1 MFDTKNNFIKRVAPL
16 ERLLILIIICLCLII
31 AKSIYLILF
40 ITTLTLILLLITDK
54 NIKIYVKSLKKVIP
68 LLLIY
73 LIIYIIVLRKY
84 NILFNLVLLYK
95 ILLILIL
102 VKIYLLN
109 TSFNEI
115 HYGIYKIINPLKR
128 IHIDTYKISLDFV
141 LSLYFIKCFMDSF
154 ESISDSQ
161 KLSGV
166 RKYNIKNYVF
176 PVIVCSIN
184 KMNQRI
190 ENLKISF
197 YNINEKTSNIKSKIL
212 LILFIILFI
221 VCMFKEV
228 I

>member
-1 MFDTKNNFIKRVAPL
+1 MFDTKNNFIKRVTPL
-16 ERLLILIIICLCLII
+16 ERLLILIIICLCLIT

-95 ILLILIL
+95 ILIILIL

-109 TSFNEI
+109 TSFKDM
-115 HYGIYKIINPLKR
+115 HYGVYKIINPLKR
-128 IHIDTYKISLDFV
+128 FNIDTSKISLDFV
-141 LSLYFIKCFMDSF
+141 LSLYFIKCFMGSF
-154 ESISDSQ
+154 ESISYSQ

-166 RKYNIKNYVF
+166 RKYNIKNYF
-176 PVIVCSIN
+176 LPVIVCSIN

-197 YNINEKTSNIKSKIL
+197 YNVNKNSNIKSKIL

-221 VCMFKEV
+221 VSVFKEV